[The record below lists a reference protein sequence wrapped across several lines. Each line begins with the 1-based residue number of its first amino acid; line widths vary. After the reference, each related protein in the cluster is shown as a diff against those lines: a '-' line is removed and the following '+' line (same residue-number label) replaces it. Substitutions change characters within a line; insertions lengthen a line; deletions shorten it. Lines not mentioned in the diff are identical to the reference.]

1 RTLPTYCWRNT
12 VYRIVS
18 MQNVFSSKTSPKV
31 SSISRRFSYALIG
44 IIALLL
50 IAFAVAVIFFDINR
64 IESEMEKRLDNAIL
78 FAQNSLSIPL
88 WNLDYTVANDFVEA
102 LFLDEAIVYIKISWE
117 DQVITEKQRTGFEL
131 KELKSGTP
139 PAKLKGSEF
148 IARSSDIYFKD
159 SAISKILIVMS
170 RESVKKQA
178 LLQICGTIALLIL
191 IIAAIWLTSIFIT
204 RR

>member
-1 RTLPTYCWRNT
+1 
-12 VYRIVS
+12 